1 MSKIYSKE
9 VIRKNIL
16 NLRNQLTEND
26 KLIFSRLINEKVIK
40 SKEFKDAK
48 CIGIYYPIGSEVY
61 TFDII
66 HESLKLNKKIGL
78 PRVLNSQ
85 SITFYRI
92 MENSLDQVKLEKEKY
107 GVMVNKNSNIELEL
121 IDLLITPGV
130 AFDKHCNRV
139 GYGKGYYDRYICT
152 NNPTKKIGLAFE
164 KQLVDHIP
172 INEND
177 KKLDIIVTEK
187 NKYYLEKNDK

>member
-26 KLIFSRLINEKVIK
+26 KLIFSKLINEKVLK

-66 HESLKLNKKIGL
+66 HESLKMNKKIGL
-78 PRVLNSQ
+78 PRVINSQ
-85 SITFYRI
+85 SIKFYRI
-92 MENSLDQVKLEKEKY
+92 MEKSLDQVKLEKDKY

-130 AFDKHCNRV
+130 AFDKHCNRI

-152 NNPTKKIGLAFE
+152 NNPTNKIGLAFE

-177 KKLDIIVTEK
+177 KKLDIIVTET